1 MREARFFE
9 KLDNKRVRCLLC
21 PHHCFIDEGKR
32 GNCRVRENRE
42 GVLFALTY
50 GKVAS
55 LAMDPI
61 EKKPLYHFLPGASI
75 LSLGSVGCN
84 LHCLFCQNWE
94 ISQSS
99 AADFPLRE
107 FPPQKVVELALR
119 YSSVGIAYTYNE
131 PFVFWEYVFDTAYLA
146 KKEGLVNVLV
156 TNGYVEEQ
164 PLEEI
169 LPLIDAMNVDL
180 KSFDENFYRKVCGGR
195 LEPVLRTIERAY
207 RKGVHVEI
215 THLLIGGLNDDF
227 ASFEKMIQWIYELS
241 PDLPLHISRYFPAYQ
256 LDLPPTSVELLY
268 KAYEIAS
275 QKLRYVYLG
284 NVIEDRTSTTYCPSC
299 GNAVIRRSGYR
310 VSCEGLR
317 GNRCAFCGQPLPVVV
332 RR

>member
-1 MREARFFE
+1 MKEARFFE
-9 KLDNKRVRCLLC
+9 KLEDKRVRCLLC
-21 PHHCFIDEGKR
+21 PHRCFIGEGKR
-32 GNCRVRENRE
+32 GSCGVRENQE

-50 GKVAS
+50 GKIAS

-99 AADFPLRE
+99 VVDFPLKE
-107 FPPQKVVELALR
+107 LPPQKAVELALR
-119 YSSVGIAYTYNE
+119 YNSVGIAYTYNE
-131 PFVFWEYVFDTAYLA
+131 PFVFWEYVFDTASLT

-169 LPLIDAMNVDL
+169 LPLIDAMNIDL
-180 KSFDENFYRKVCGGR
+180 KSFDENFYKKVCGGK
-195 LEPVLRTIERAY
+195 LEPVLRTIELAY
-207 RKGVHVEI
+207 RRGVHIEI

-227 ASFEKMIQWIYELS
+227 ASFEKMINWISELS
-241 PDLPLHISRYFPAYQ
+241 PDIPLHISRYFPAYR
-256 LDLPPTSVELLY
+256 LNLSPTPLSLLQ
-268 KAYEIAS
+268 KAYEIAL
-275 QKLRYVYLG
+275 QKLHYVYLG
-284 NVIEDRTSTTYCPSC
+284 NVLEERTSTTYCPSC

-310 VSCEGLR
+310 VSCEGLK
-317 GNRCAFCGQPLPVVV
+317 GNRCAFCGQFLPIVVKQ
-332 RR
+332 